1 MAVVPTIQSEVAGF
15 SVTPSDV
22 SVVICS
28 HQMERL
34 PWLRRAVLSVE
45 NQSLPATRIVIVVD
59 GDAELA
65 RTTRFEFSDNCL
77 VIERPTNGGLSAAR
91 NSGLAV
97 VGTTLVA
104 FLDDDAEAE
113 ETWLEELV
121 RPLADPSVLGCGGMS
136 VPSWDEPPPDWFAP
150 QLLWAVGCSYPGLPT
165 ETTEVRNVFGGC
177 AVYRHSLFAAIGGFD
192 ERLGRRARGMD
203 GCEET
208 ELCLRAKS
216 MLPLGKFLFTPHAVI
231 HHHVP
236 IQRATVRY
244 VLKRS
249 FAEGRSKALVSKL
262 VRVPGS
268 LAPETRYLRSSLVH
282 GIGANLVEALV
293 RWRRAP
299 LCRSVLV
306 ALSLLFA
313 GVGYE
318 VGYVASRI

>member
-1 MAVVPTIQSEVAGF
+1 LAVLSTIQSEVAGLT
-15 SVTPSDV
+15 VTPPDV

-28 HQMERL
+28 HRMERF
-34 PWLRRAVLSVE
+34 PWLRRAVLSAE
-45 NQSLPATRIVIVVD
+45 SQTLPAARIVIVVD

-65 RTTRFEFSDNCL
+65 VAIRFEFSDRCL
-77 VIERPTNGGLSAAR
+77 VVERPTNGGLSAAR

-97 VGTTLVA
+97 VSTPLVA

-113 ETWLEELV
+113 AAWLKELV
-121 RPLADPSVLGCGGMS
+121 RPLADPSVLGCGGITL
-136 VPSWDEPPPDWFAP
+136 PCWDETPPDWFAP
-150 QLLWAVGCSYPGLPT
+150 QLLWTVGCSYPGLPT

-177 AVYRHSLFAAIGGFD
+177 AVYRHSLFAVTGGFD

-208 ELCLRAKS
+208 ELCLRAKT
-216 MLPLGKFLFTPHAVI
+216 MFPLGRFLFTPQAVI

-236 IQRATVRY
+236 TQRATVRY

-262 VRVPGS
+262 VRAPGS
-268 LAPETRYLRSSLVH
+268 LAPESKYLRSSVVH
-282 GIGANLVEALV
+282 GIGANLFVALV

-306 ALSLLFA
+306 ALSLVFA

-318 VGYVASRI
+318 VGYVAARI